1 MSTVGPVRPLVMHV
15 VPVRGSRYTYRGTT
29 AAPAAPPTNGSG
41 PVPKWQMPM
50 ACMFYVRYGFS
61 STGDFVRVRASVL
74 APRACWPAVCAHV
87 YGVHVRVCAA
97 PRADCGTPA
106 ATRDPRAWC
115 IWMFMSAHGHVKNA
129 QRGAG
134 GPDLRS
140 LY

>member
-1 MSTVGPVRPLVMHV
+1 MDP
-15 VPVRGSRYTYRGTT
+15 YRNAHGVC
-29 AAPAAPPTNGSG
+29 S
-41 PVPKWQMPM
+41 
-50 ACMFYVRYGFS
+50 MFYVRYLGS
-61 STGDFVRVRASVL
+61 LVRVIVCVRASVL

-87 YGVHVRVCAA
+87 YGVRLRVCAA

-115 IWMFMSAHGHVKNA
+115 IWMFMSAHEHVKNA